1 MKTTI
6 LTILFSILLN
16 GVTFAQDSGSKFE
29 PYWHCE
35 ANELIHP
42 DLRRGET
49 GFSCWAQCFQPPDLY
64 DGPPD
69 EERFNGCPD
78 QVPSD
83 NLARDENRCEASL
96 GPVTPCL
103 SASSGGGTSN
113 ADKALIAGGVAI
125 AAVAAYHFLA
135 PEMSEGLN
143 VRPVANLAYRD
154 GLAVSVA
161 GLKGNWRNVEF
172 SAMSANAGEGWT
184 KPYARVQWAW
194 AF

>member
-6 LTILFSILLN
+6 LTILFSVLLN
-16 GVTFAQDSGSKFE
+16 GFTFAQDSGSEFE
-29 PYWHCE
+29 PYWHCV
-35 ANELIHP
+35 ANDNIGP
-42 DLRRGET
+42 PIQRGET
-49 GFSCWAQCFQPPDLY
+49 GFTCWAQCVPVLSAEDPIPEDQL
-64 DGPPD
+64 
-69 EERFNGCPD
+69 FNGCSA
-78 QVPSD
+78 QVRTD
-83 NLARDENRCEASL
+83 NFAEDARRCEQSL
-96 GPVTPCL
+96 GPVTPCFP
-103 SASSGGGTSN
+103 ASSGGGTSN

-135 PEMSEGLN
+135 PEMPEGLN

-161 GLKGNWRNVEF
+161 GLKGNWRNLEF